1 MVVSVES
8 SPGQLVARMGVT
20 VLDTIPRLTDEAI
33 GLFDRLIGRM
43 FRRTERRAS
52 AERQNNARSMNEKL
66 RLLAKLGDALIEAR
80 KTGIAA
86 FAAMDAAMD
95 KVIPWDRFAEV
106 LPNQPKLKSVTPS
119 AGVFV

>member
-20 VLDTIPRLTDEAI
+20 VPDTITRLTDEAI
-33 GLFDRLIGRM
+33 GLFDRVIGRM
-43 FRRTERRAS
+43 FRRTERRTS

-80 KTGIAA
+80 KAGIAA
-86 FAAMDAAMD
+86 FAAMD

-106 LPNQPKLKSVTPS
+106 LPDQPKLKSVTPS
-119 AGVFV
+119 AGVFA